1 MKKFKFSLDVVLVY
15 KQQVLEAL
23 RGEHAA
29 AIAAV
34 RAQEDLLEQTWQ
46 QYRDY
51 DAEYTQRKESGITI
65 SDAMAYQIG
74 LRALEID
81 IQQATEKL
89 QQLKKTEEKKREQ
102 VVEAKKECSS
112 LEKLREKKL
121 DVYHKTLQKDEEQ
134 RIEEFVSA
142 YGVGSSVS

>member
-34 RAQEDLLEQTWQ
+34 HAQEELLERIWQ

-51 DAEYTQRKESGITI
+51 DAEYTRRKESGITI

-81 IQQATEKL
+81 IQQETEKL
-89 QQLKKTEEKKREQ
+89 QQLKKAEEKKREQ

-121 DVYHKTLQKDEEQ
+121 DVYHKALAKDEEQ